1 MVGALLAGDLIPA
14 APISPVG
21 LAGRPGPVDTLAVW
35 GDPGTLRRRPPYR
48 IERAYD
54 ATTIAA
60 YHRLRRAVFVDEQGL
75 FADGPTGDLDET
87 DEDPR
92 TTVLV
97 ARALGGPQDGQVIG
111 GVRLGPTTAWPGPDI
126 GWWQGGRLAV
136 RAAARQRYAGVGG
149 ALVRAACAHAE
160 AAGALRFDATVQQS
174 RERFFGRLGWMTVG
188 PTTVN
193 SAPHALMRW
202 PIHRVAML
210 AAITKAPLG
219 ALLGGLR
226 PGGTGFVGDDGAPV
240 PGTDMVAACDAILP
254 AMVDRD
260 PFWAGWCGVL
270 VNLND
275 LAAMGAQP
283 LGLLDAVAGP
293 TESRVSRVLAGL
305 RAASD
310 AFAVPILGG
319 HSQLGV
325 ASSLAVTAVGR
336 AEEPIRA
343 GAGLPGHVITVTA
356 DLAGGWRPG
365 YTGRQWDSTSTRRT
379 AELRGM
385 LSLTVRHRPVAAKDV
400 SMAGIVGTLGMLA
413 EASGCS
419 AELDVARV
427 PRPAGVPAGDWLTCF
442 PGFAMVTAD
451 VLERPMPAMSQAV
464 SACCGRLV
472 PGSGVSLL
480 WPDGLRTPVLGGHV
494 TGMGPA

>member
-1 MVGALLAGDLIPA
+1 MTAALLAGDPRPA
-14 APISPVG
+14 GTRPPVNP
-21 LAGRPGPVDTLAVW
+21 LPPVDTLAVW

-48 IERAYD
+48 IEPAQD
-54 ATTIAA
+54 AVTLAA
-60 YHRLRRAVFVDEQGL
+60 YRRLRRAVFVDEQGL
-75 FADGPTGDLDET
+75 FADRPAGDHDDT

-92 TTVLV
+92 TVVLV
-97 ARALGGPQDGQVIG
+97 ARMIGGADDGQVIG
-111 GVRLGPTTAWPGPDI
+111 GVRLGPTAAWPDGDI

-136 RAAARQRYAGVGG
+136 SGAARTRYAGVGG

-160 AAGALRFDATVQQS
+160 AAGALRFEATVQPP

-188 PTTVN
+188 PTTVGG
-193 SAPHALMRW
+193 APHLLMRW

-210 AAITKAPLG
+210 AATTKAPLG
-219 ALLGGLR
+219 ALLAGLR
-226 PGGTGFVGDDGAPV
+226 PGGSGFVGDDGAPV
-240 PGTDMVAACDAILP
+240 PGTNLVAACDAVLP

-260 PFWAGWCGVL
+260 PYWAGWCGVL

-283 LGLLDAVAGP
+283 LGVLDAVAGP
-293 TESRVSRVLAGL
+293 TESRVSRVLSGL
-305 RAASD
+305 RAAAD

-336 AEEPIRA
+336 AERPIRA
-343 GAGLPGHVITVTA
+343 GAGLVGHAVTVTA

-365 YTGRQWDSTSTRRT
+365 YAGRQWDSTSCRRS
-379 AELRGM
+379 AELRSM

-413 EASGCS
+413 EASGCA

-427 PRPAGVPAGDWLTCF
+427 PRPAGVTAGDWLTCF

-451 VLERPMPAMSQAV
+451 VPDRRMPATSPAV
-464 SACCGRLV
+464 STRCGRLLA
-472 PGSGVSLL
+472 GNGVSLL
-480 WPDGLRTPVLGGHV
+480 WPDGLRTQVLGGHV
-494 TGMGPA
+494 TGMGLA